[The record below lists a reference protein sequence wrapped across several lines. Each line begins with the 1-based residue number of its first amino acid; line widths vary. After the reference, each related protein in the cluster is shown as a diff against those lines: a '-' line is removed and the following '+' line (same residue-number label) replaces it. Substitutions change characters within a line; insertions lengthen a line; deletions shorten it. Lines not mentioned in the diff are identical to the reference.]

1 VRDGF
6 IKKLASECLKNRRD
20 AESAEGKERGIIPI
34 QKDLI
39 LLDSSQNDVISN
51 K

>member
-1 VRDGF
+1 M
-6 IKKLASECLKNRRD
+6 LKNRRD
-20 AESAEGKERGIIPI
+20 AENAEGKERGIIPI

-39 LLDSSQNDVISN
+39 LLDEQW